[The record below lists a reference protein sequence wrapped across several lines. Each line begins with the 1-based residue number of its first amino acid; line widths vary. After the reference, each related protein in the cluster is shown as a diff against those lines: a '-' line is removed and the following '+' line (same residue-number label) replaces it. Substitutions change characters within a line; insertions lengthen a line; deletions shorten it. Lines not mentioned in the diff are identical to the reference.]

1 MHAVL
6 LLHLD
11 VLCQILLVY
20 KHAFYFSRLYNVQT
34 WCESSNYVMSI
45 QVKEKAA
52 SMMFIELM
60 FWKPAPVA
68 QLVKEEYNWRVWCCP
83 AATTAGSLLTSM
95 HASFRGMMRVSLLA
109 ETLHQ
114 GYCLP
119 VNMMRGGLLNYVS
132 MQA

>member
-1 MHAVL
+1 MSNTLGVQHAL
-6 LLHLD
+6 
-11 VLCQILLVY
+11 
-20 KHAFYFSRLYNVQT
+20 YFSRLYNVQT
-34 WCESSNYVMSI
+34 WYESSNYVMSI

-68 QLVKEEYNWRVWCCP
+68 QLVKEEYNWRVWCWP
-83 AATTAGSLLTSM
+83 AATTACSFLTIM
-95 HASFRGMMRVSLLA
+95 HASFLSDMMHVGWLA

-119 VNMMRGGLLNYVS
+119 VNMMHGGLLSCVS